1 MQEKSNAVL
10 RKREIN
16 CPNCGAP
23 ITGSRCEYCGTVFA
37 DEMRADTIGPSKL
50 SISQVDEGL
59 VEIGGKLFRLT
70 IDSFEMSA
78 YEPMTVHL
86 TGYEVSTSL
95 KSPLLFADNKM
106 YEI

>member
-23 ITGSRCEYCGTVFA
+23 IRGSRCEYCGTVFA
-37 DEMRADTIGPSKL
+37 DEMRADTIGPSKV

-70 IDSFEMSA
+70 INSYEITRD
-78 YEPMTVHL
+78 EPMTVHL
-86 TGYEVSTSL
+86 TGYELSTSL
-95 KSPLLFADNKM
+95 KSPLFFEDKKM
-106 YEI
+106 YDF